1 MIRYLSQEEKNRT
14 RALYEANFPEDSVEF
29 VDYYYSCKTAD
40 NRILVMEDAG
50 EPEVMIHLN
59 PYTFKVCGHSVLVNY
74 IVAVATEASV
84 RRQGKM
90 RAVMKRALRDMAR
103 EHQPF
108 TFLIPA
114 NPAVYRSDGFV
125 FVDSEADDETARGIR
140 QKEKDISTFHE
151 LSLRRA
157 NAADIP
163 AMVRFANTFLDEEYD
178 IFPEHTEAYYH
189 RMMAEMECQNGGIIL
204 LVRARTSEQELPS
217 DWEGMSE
224 RELPPDWE
232 GLPEQLIGIFSYGR
246 ENRRTAIQELLVKR
260 EYRKKM
266 LFRIR
271 EGSTR
276 REDGIAGKQ
285 FFAPFTEQKSPL
297 AIDTMN
303 FMFRILD
310 LRALV
315 PLLRSREPYAL
326 RVQVEDRMLPENTGA
341 YEILLDRAGS
351 TITCIPV
358 EETECSMDIT
368 ELTCYLFGKMKIFI
382 REWV

>member
-1 MIRYLSQEEKNRT
+1 MIRYLLKEEKNRT

-59 PYTFKVCGHSVLVNY
+59 PYAFKVCGHSVLVNY
-74 IVAVATEASV
+74 IVAVATEASA

-90 RAVMKRALRDMAR
+90 SAVMKQALRDMAR

-125 FVDSEADDETARGIR
+125 FVDSEADDETACGTR
-140 QKEKDISTFHE
+140 QKEKDISTFRE

-189 RMMAEMECQNGGIIL
+189 RMMAELKCQNGGIVL
-204 LVRARTSEQELPS
+204 LVRARNSEQEIQ
-217 DWEGMSE
+217 
-224 RELPPDWE
+224 PDWE
-232 GLPEQLIGIFSYGR
+232 GLPEQLIGIFSYGK

-260 EYRKKM
+260 EYRKKI

-271 EGSTR
+271 EESTW

-315 PLLRSREPYAL
+315 PLLRSRKPYAL
-326 RVQVEDRMLPENTGA
+326 RVQVEDRILPENTGA
-341 YEILLDRAGS
+341 YEILLDRAGG